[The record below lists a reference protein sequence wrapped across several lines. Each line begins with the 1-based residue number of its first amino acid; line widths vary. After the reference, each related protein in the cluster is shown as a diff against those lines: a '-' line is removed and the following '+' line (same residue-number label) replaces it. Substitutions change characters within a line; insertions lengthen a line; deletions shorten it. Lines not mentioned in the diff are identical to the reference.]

1 MDKWGESFGYDVSTE
16 LSKILSGELTKE
28 IDKEILRNLGIEPKN
43 KLRKQKIEKIYVR

>member
-1 MDKWGESFGYDVSTE
+1 MNKWSDSFGYDASSE

-28 IDKEILRNLGIEPKN
+28 IDKEILRGLGIELKN